1 MTNKYKLRIYE
12 LSGPNKGDLDH
23 EEFFPTRELMN
34 NRYNELSKHI
44 KTYALRPTVW
54 EYIEED
60 WERLAGY

>member
-1 MTNKYKLRIYE
+1 MTNKYKLRIYK

-23 EEFFPTRELMN
+23 EEFFSARESMN
-34 NRYNELSKHI
+34 NRYTELSKHI
-44 KTYALRPTVW
+44 KKYALRPTAW